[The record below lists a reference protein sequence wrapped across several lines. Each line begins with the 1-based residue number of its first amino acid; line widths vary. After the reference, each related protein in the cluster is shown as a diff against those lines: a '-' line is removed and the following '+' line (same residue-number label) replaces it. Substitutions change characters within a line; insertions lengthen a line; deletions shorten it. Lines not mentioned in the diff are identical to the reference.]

1 MELIQPADL
10 KVSYQ
15 LREPLVL
22 VQEVVAVDR
31 FAIRKQ
37 DVPL

>member
-22 VQEVVAVDR
+22 VQDVVVVDR
-31 FAIRKQ
+31 FAMRKQ